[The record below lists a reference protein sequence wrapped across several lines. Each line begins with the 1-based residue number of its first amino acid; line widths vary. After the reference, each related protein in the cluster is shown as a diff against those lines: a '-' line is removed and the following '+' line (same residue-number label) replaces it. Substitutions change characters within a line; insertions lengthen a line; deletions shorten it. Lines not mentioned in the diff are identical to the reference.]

1 MIPKDSSFFPSH
13 NVFFPF
19 IKKKYCFGKILAFLI
34 KIINKFVWKVVA
46 KVSTVCMYVCM
57 YVCMQVGPILL
68 RPFEIR
74 AINLCDLFFIYLIF
88 GYIIFFLMIFQN
100 PIRP

>member
-1 MIPKDSSFFPSH
+1 
-13 NVFFPF
+13 
-19 IKKKYCFGKILAFLI
+19 
-34 KIINKFVWKVVA
+34 
-46 KVSTVCMYVCM
+46 MYVCM